1 MSKFEEEANLNQE
14 GEDCESDGIGS
25 MSAVDA
31 SGKRRRVVEWLNSLF
46 PSLNIPFEASDE
58 ELRALLF
65 DGTVLCGVVKRQDPS
80 ALENQRGAYMS
91 SEQRREKARRFLSAV
106 EGMDL
111 PSFTIDDLENG
122 SISAVVDCL
131 LLLRDHFNS
140 KLGEGDIHGA
150 ANSGNRTRKKWFT
163 SKDDRGAMDVCEGN
177 LIRSG
182 KNSPSGEEESKDSY
196 SESIYH
202 RVWHSSAVSEQT
214 ASLRHG
220 GHKFHEVFQ
229 LKHGRYSDIPAAK
242 ISEIIKSNGLDNA
255 PTQSLL
261 SVINRILDESIDRKN
276 GEMPLRVVSL
286 LRKVVQEIERRIST
300 QTEHIRNQN
309 DLFKAREE
317 KYQSRI
323 RVLET
328 LASGTNEEA
337 QVKKTAVEES
347 KKQEEQQTLK
357 LMKEKENNDRMIL
370 EFKQELEAINNTYEH
385 HYRQLNAEAKQNEA
399 RLQERTKEA
408 EFLLAESSKRMN
420 ELKALSEFKFHNW
433 TKKENVFHN
442 FISFQLQSLK
452 GLRSSSE
459 SIKVE
464 VNNSQREWTEELNS
478 MRFRLK
484 DAAENYHTI
493 LAENRKLYNEVQ
505 ELKGNIR
512 VYCRLRPFLPSQFAK
527 STVDY
532 IGDNGELGLVNPS
545 RQGKDGHRVFK
556 FNKVFGQTATQV
568 QVFLDIQPLIRSV
581 LDGYNV
587 CIFAYGQTGSGKT
600 YTMSGPDSP
609 SEEEW
614 GVNYRALNDLFE
626 ISQARR
632 NAYTYEVKVQMP
644 DGSAVPGASMVP
656 VKSSSDVLARMKFG
670 QANRAVGSTALNERI
685 HVRGVDL
692 KTGSTSRS
700 CLHLIDLAGSE
711 RVDRSEVTG
720 DRLKE
725 AQYVNKSLSALSDV
739 IFALSQKSAHIPY
752 RNSKLTQILQSS
764 LGGQAKTLMFVQ
776 VNPDGD
782 SYSETLST
790 LKFAERVS
798 GVELGAARSNK
809 EGKDAKDLIEQVKSL
824 KDTIARKDKEIEQL
838 QMLKDRRAHSPK
850 SNSLRQSSS
859 SGVSSSGGVT
869 QQGGSKVVKFS
880 EKVVLDAEH
889 FSEFSSQNSDVS
901 SQLSMCDG
909 GNADEGIFNGGNADE
924 GYHVDKET
932 GNYGDEVSDGRMSD
946 VSAGDLSLGKESVCS
961 VGSNIES
968 AIHPVAVKPSEVPTE
983 ISKPLSQLPK
993 HLPHRTGQALS
1004 TRAKSNDSLKSPAP
1018 KKPNSSQVASSSIKQ
1033 IKH

>member
-1 MSKFEEEANLNQE
+1 MSKFEEEANLNLE

-25 MSAVDA
+25 MSAADA

-46 PSLNIPFEASDE
+46 PSLNIPLEASDE

-65 DGTVLCGVVKRQDPS
+65 DGTVLCGVEKRQDPS
-80 ALENQRGAYMS
+80 AMENQRGAYIS
-91 SEQRREKARRFLSAV
+91 FEQRREKVRRFLSAV
-106 EGMDL
+106 EGMGL
-111 PSFTIDDLENG
+111 PSFTVDDLENG
-122 SISAVVDCL
+122 SISAVLDCL
-131 LLLRDHFNS
+131 LSLRDHFNS
-140 KLGEGDIHGA
+140 KLGEGDIHGT
-150 ANSGNRTRKKWFT
+150 ANCGNKTRKKWFT

-177 LIRSG
+177 LVRSG
-182 KNSPSGEEESKDSY
+182 KNSPTGEEENKNKY
-196 SESIYH
+196 SESIFH
-202 RVWHSSAVSEQT
+202 RVWHSSAVPVFHSVEQT

-276 GEMPLRVVSL
+276 GEMPLRVASL

-309 DLFKAREE
+309 DLIKAREE

-328 LASGTNEEA
+328 LAAGTNEEV
-337 QVKKTAVEES
+337 QVKKTAIES

-370 EFKQELEAINNTYEH
+370 EFKQELEAINNTYED
-385 HYRQLNAEAKQNEA
+385 HYQQLDAKAKQNEA

-420 ELKALSEFKFHNW
+420 ELKAFSEFKFHNW

-452 GLRSSSE
+452 GLRTSSE

-464 VNNSQREWTEELNS
+464 VNNSQRQWTEELNS
-478 MRFRLK
+478 MGFRLK
-484 DAAENYHTI
+484 VLLDAAENYQTI

-614 GVNYRALNDLFE
+614 GVNYRALNDLFQ

-632 NAYTYEVKVQMP
+632 NAYNYEVRVQMVEIYNEQIRDLLSDSGSQKRLGILNSSQP
-644 DGSAVPGASMVP
+644 DGSAVPDARMVP
-656 VKSSSDVLARMKFG
+656 VKSSNDVLAKMKLG
-670 QANRAVGSTALNERI
+670 QANRAVGSTALNERSSRSHCI
-685 HVRGVDL
+685 LTVHVRGEDL
-692 KTGSTSRS
+692 KTGSTSRA

-720 DRLKE
+720 ERLKE
-725 AQYVNKSLSALSDV
+725 AQYINKSLSALGDV
-739 IFALSQKSAHIPY
+739 IFALSQKSAHVPY

-764 LGGQAKTLMFVQ
+764 LGGQAKTLMLVQ
-776 VNPDGD
+776 INPDGD

-798 GVELGAARSNK
+798 GVELGSARCNK
-809 EGKDAKDLIEQVKSL
+809 EGKDVKDLIEQVASL
-824 KDTIARKDKEIEQL
+824 KDTIARKDNEIEQL
-838 QMLKDRRAHSPK
+838 QRLKDRRVHSPK

-869 QQGGSKVVKFS
+869 QQGGGKVAKFI
-880 EKVVLDAEH
+880 EKDVLDAEN
-889 FSEFSSQNSDVS
+889 FSEFSSQNSDVG
-901 SQLSMCDG
+901 SQLSMCD
-909 GNADEGIFNGGNADE
+909 GGNADE

-932 GNYGDEVSDGRMSD
+932 GDYGDEVSDGQMSD
-946 VSAGDLSLGKESVCS
+946 VSAGDLSLGKESVYS

-968 AIHPVAVKPSEVPTE
+968 AIHPMAAKPSEVPTE
-983 ISKPLSQLPK
+983 M
-993 HLPHRTGQALS
+993 
-1004 TRAKSNDSLKSPAP
+1004 
-1018 KKPNSSQVASSSIKQ
+1018 
-1033 IKH
+1033 

>member
-1 MSKFEEEANLNQE
+1 MSKFEEEANLNLE

-46 PSLNIPFEASDE
+46 PSLNIPLEASDE

-65 DGTVLCGVVKRQDPS
+65 DGTVLCGVEKRQDPS
-80 ALENQRGAYMS
+80 ALENQRGAYIS
-91 SEQRREKARRFLSAV
+91 FEQRREKVRRFLSAV
-106 EGMDL
+106 EGMGL
-111 PSFTIDDLENG
+111 PSFTVDDLENG
-122 SISAVVDCL
+122 SISAVLDCL
-131 LLLRDHFNS
+131 LSLRDHFNS
-140 KLGEGDIHGA
+140 KLGEGGIHGT
-150 ANSGNRTRKKWFT
+150 ANCGNKTRKKWFT
-163 SKDDRGAMDVCEGN
+163 SKDDRGAMDICEGY

-182 KNSPSGEEESKDSY
+182 KNSPTGAEENKNNY
-196 SESIYH
+196 SESIFH

-276 GEMPLRVVSL
+276 GEMPLRVASL

-300 QTEHIRNQN
+300 QTEHIRHQN
-309 DLFKAREE
+309 DLIKAREE

-337 QVKKTAVEES
+337 QVKKTAIEES

-370 EFKQELEAINNTYEH
+370 EFKQELEAINNTYED
-385 HYRQLNAEAKQNEA
+385 HYRQLYAEAKQNEA

-442 FISFQLQSLK
+442 FISFHLQSLK
-452 GLRSSSE
+452 GLRTSSE

-464 VNNSQREWTEELNS
+464 VNNSQREWTEELKS
-478 MRFRLK
+478 MEFRLK
-484 DAAENYHTI
+484 VLLDAAENYQTI

-545 RQGKDGHRVFK
+545 RQGKDSHRVFK

-614 GVNYRALNDLFE
+614 GVNYRALNDLFQ

-632 NAYTYEVKVQMP
+632 NAYNYEVRVQMVEIYNEQIRDLLSDTVP
-644 DGSAVPGASMVP
+644 DARMVP
-656 VKSSSDVLARMKFG
+656 VKSSNDVLAKMKLG
-670 QANRAVGSTALNERI
+670 QANRAVGSTALNERSSRSHCI
-685 HVRGVDL
+685 LTVHVRGEDL
-692 KTGSTSRS
+692 KIGSTSRA

-720 DRLKE
+720 ERLKE
-725 AQYVNKSLSALSDV
+725 AQYINKSLSALGDV
-739 IFALSQKSAHIPY
+739 IFALSQKSAHVPY

-764 LGGQAKTLMFVQ
+764 LGTFPNVHTIKVLSATLHF
-776 VNPDGD
+776 
-782 SYSETLST
+782 L
-790 LKFAERVS
+790 
-798 GVELGAARSNK
+798 
-809 EGKDAKDLIEQVKSL
+809 
-824 KDTIARKDKEIEQL
+824 
-838 QMLKDRRAHSPK
+838 RR
-850 SNSLRQSSS
+850 N
-859 SGVSSSGGVT
+859 
-869 QQGGSKVVKFS
+869 
-880 EKVVLDAEH
+880 
-889 FSEFSSQNSDVS
+889 
-901 SQLSMCDG
+901 
-909 GNADEGIFNGGNADE
+909 
-924 GYHVDKET
+924 
-932 GNYGDEVSDGRMSD
+932 
-946 VSAGDLSLGKESVCS
+946 
-961 VGSNIES
+961 
-968 AIHPVAVKPSEVPTE
+968 
-983 ISKPLSQLPK
+983 
-993 HLPHRTGQALS
+993 
-1004 TRAKSNDSLKSPAP
+1004 
-1018 KKPNSSQVASSSIKQ
+1018 
-1033 IKH
+1033 